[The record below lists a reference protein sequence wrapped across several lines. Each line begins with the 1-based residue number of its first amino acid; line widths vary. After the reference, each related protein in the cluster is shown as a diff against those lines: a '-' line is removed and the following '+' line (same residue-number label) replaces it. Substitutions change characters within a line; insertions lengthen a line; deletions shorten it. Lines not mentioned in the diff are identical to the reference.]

1 MISLFRQTSRQKGL
15 KKRRGKRGRRVAQLI
30 VPAILTTALLI
41 PVVTTLTDGSGS
53 SCDTASSS
61 TASTDSTTSAGSG
74 GGSSGSTTCVGGT
87 GSGGTSDGSGGT
99 TGTGSGGTGGTGGGT
114 GSPSGSLD
122 GFTLAFQEEPPTTTD
137 GSSATTGDSGTATT
151 DGSTT
156 EITTESSS
164 AFDDYPWA
172 DLTCIEEE
180 WELLGSQPDALVA
193 GPQLGTVMTCFEDAD
208 DFYFALAINHR
219 FEPSFSAG
227 GLEVQLWYQGQL
239 LGWQAV
245 DGGVLSTANETI
257 RWTQRLEIK
266 GGKLRFSIVQG
277 DSTTWGQ
284 FGQGE
289 STHLELATTLTDLN
303 DYHPNVSI
311 ENSGVLF
318 ASNRVGSLVL
328 KKVRGFAA
336 DGTPVAVDSDPV
348 TVFGPPQP

>member
-1 MISLFRQTSRQKGL
+1 MLSLFRQTSRQKGL
-15 KKRRGKRGRRVAQLI
+15 KKRRGKRGRRVAQLV

-41 PVVTTLTDGSGS
+41 PVVTTITDGSGS
-53 SCDTASSS
+53 CETASSS
-61 TASTDSTTSAGSG
+61 TESATSTDA
-74 GGSSGSTTCVGGT
+74 GGSSSSSSTCVAGT
-87 GSGGTSDGSGGT
+87 GSGGTTD
-99 TGTGSGGTGGTGGGT
+99 GSGGTGGSESAGT
-114 GSPSGSLD
+114 GETSGASGAGASVSGAGSSGSLE
-122 GFTLAFQEEPPTTTD
+122 GVLLTFTEDPPTTSD
-137 GSSATTGDSGTATT
+137 STTPGDSGS
-151 DGSTT
+151 STT
-156 EITTESSS
+156 EVTTETGS

-180 WELLGSQPDALVA
+180 WELVVSEPDALLA
-193 GPQLGTVMTCFEDAD
+193 APQLGTVMTPFEDSN
-208 DFYFALAINHR
+208 DFYLAFAINHR
-219 FEPSFSAG
+219 LDPTFSAG

-245 DGGVLSTANETI
+245 EGGVLSSTNETV

-277 DSTTWGQ
+277 DSTTWGK

-289 STHLELATTLTDLN
+289 SMHLELDTTLADLN

-311 ENSGVLF
+311 ESSGVLF

-336 DGTPVAVDSDPV
+336 DGTQVSVDSDPIV
-348 TVFGPPQP
+348 VFGPPEK